1 MLRPLFRTAAL
12 AGLGLAS
19 LLLGGCPSPKAHAPS
34 PPQRTVLAGDVVGAW
49 RYADVPEEESGGGWI
64 VTIEFAGDGT
74 FRQTLVAPQARTRI
88 VQTGA
93 WRVENAALKM
103 EPLILWDEAAAG
115 HWARRAQTW
124 PVIESARHPG
134 ALAVLGGL
142 AADHALDRE
151 LARISATECRLLT
164 SLAPAPQPEDAVK

>member
-1 MLRPLFRTAAL
+1 MLKRLPIAVAL
-12 AGLGLAS
+12 AGVILAG
-19 LLLGGCPSPKAHAPS
+19 LLLGGCPSPKAHPPR
-34 PPQRTVLAGDVVGAW
+34 PPQRAVVAGDVIGAW
-49 RYADVPEEESGGGWI
+49 RYADVPEEESGAGWI

-74 FRQTLVAPQARTRI
+74 FRQTLVAPQARNRI

-103 EPLILWDEAAAG
+103 EQIILWDEAAEG
-115 HWARRAQTW
+115 HWTRRAQTW
-124 PVIESARHPG
+124 PVIESVRHPG

-151 LARISATECRLLT
+151 LARISVTECQLLT
-164 SLAPAPQPEDAVK
+164 DLAPTPPP

>member
-1 MLRPLFRTAAL
+1 M
-12 AGLGLAS
+12 
-19 LLLGGCPSPKAHAPS
+19 
-34 PPQRTVLAGDVVGAW
+34 LAGDVIGAW

-74 FRQTLVAPQARTRI
+74 FRQTLVAPQARNRI

-93 WRVENAALKM
+93 WRVENATLKM
-103 EPLILWDEAAAG
+103 EQIILWDEAADG
-115 HWARRAQTW
+115 HWTRRAQTW
-124 PVIESARHPG
+124 PVIESDRHLG

-151 LARISATECRLLT
+151 LARISDTECRLLT
-164 SLAPAPQPEDAVK
+164 TLAPPPR

>member
-1 MLRPLFRTAAL
+1 MKRLSRAA
-12 AGLGLAS
+12 ATGGLCLS
-19 LLLGGCPSPKAHAPS
+19 LLLLGGCPSRKSHAPS

-74 FRQTLVAPQARTRI
+74 FRQTLVAPQARNRI

-103 EPLILWDEAAAG
+103 EQIILWDEAADG
-115 HWARRAQTW
+115 HWTRRAQTW

-151 LARISATECRLLT
+151 LARISDTECRLLT
-164 SLAPAPQPEDAVK
+164 DLAPTPQR

>member
-1 MLRPLFRTAAL
+1 MLKRLSIAVAI
-12 AGLGLAS
+12 AGLGLAP
-19 LLLGGCPSPKAHAPS
+19 LLLGGCPSPRARVPAP
-34 PPQRTVLAGDVVGAW
+34 PRRAVLESDVIGAW
-49 RYADVPEEESGGGWI
+49 RYADVPEEENGGGWI

-74 FRQTLVAPQARTRI
+74 FRQTLVAPQARNRI

-103 EPLILWDEAAAG
+103 AQIILWDEAADG
-115 HWARRAQTW
+115 HWTRRAQTW
-124 PVIESARHPG
+124 PVIESARRPG

-151 LARISATECRLLT
+151 LARISDTECRLLT